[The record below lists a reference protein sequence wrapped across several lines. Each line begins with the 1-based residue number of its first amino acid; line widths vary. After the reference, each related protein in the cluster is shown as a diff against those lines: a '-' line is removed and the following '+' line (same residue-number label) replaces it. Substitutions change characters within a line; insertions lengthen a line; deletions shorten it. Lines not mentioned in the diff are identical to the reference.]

1 MTRKVY
7 GALKPHENAS
17 TLRLATASAGNSAES
32 PPAYWAIWF
41 L

>member
-7 GALKPHENAS
+7 GALGVIAIAS
-17 TLRLATASAGNSAES
+17 TLRIATASAGNSAES
-32 PPAYWAIWF
+32 PPASRALWD